1 MNMLRQALS
10 LWQKERGKKG
20 TTLHRRLILFFVMVT
35 VTLILA
41 FTLLLAFFGIT
52 GKDEKA
58 VNNHLNTELAI
69 ITDKIADEFGRISLG
84 GIAMAEDIAK
94 QSEAFFI
101 EHGITAAELSAH
113 PELLESLLGEHMQS
127 LISTVNNRY
136 CGGVFVLL
144 DATVNSG
151 SETAKAGVF
160 LKKTQPTYTSVT
172 GVDVHYLRGP
182 AQLARD
188 NGIMLLGQWRMEYDV
203 EGQEFWAEVMDTAR
217 QNPDMALSRLYYWSG
232 RITLKGNSESGFL
245 LCVPL
250 RSEDG
255 TVFGICGIEV
265 SDRLFKSLYTPE
277 GGNFENIFTVMAPV
291 CEDGFR
297 TSKGLIAGNYYL
309 TGKHWEYDLSVT
321 DSHEDFV
328 HLTGGGEQYA
338 GKSDSI
344 RLYPGGSPYEEESW
358 MAAILMPKDILHNA
372 VKGNSAYFKVT
383 VVVLLLVS
391 IGASVFISKRYL
403 RPVNDALASIHSRA
417 YDENKSVPYSEINDL
432 LEFLAANDR
441 RAAEKEEQL
450 VMERERMS
458 QEMERLD
465 KENREVRSKFDMA
478 QTHITHL
485 AEEKLPEVDSDSFEI
500 FTQCLRTLTPKE
512 RSIFDLYMEGKSA
525 KEILVLADI
534 NQNTLKFHNKNIYS
548 KLGVTSRKQLLE
560 YAALM
565 KYHPTK
571 REN

>member
-1 MNMLRQALS
+1 
-10 LWQKERGKKG
+10 
-20 TTLHRRLILFFVMVT
+20 MVT
-35 VTLILA
+35 VTLILV

-58 VNNHLNTELAI
+58 VNSHLNTELAI

-84 GIAMAEDIAK
+84 GIAMAEEIAK
-94 QSEAFFI
+94 QSDAFFI

-113 PELLESLLGEHMQS
+113 PDLLESLLGEHMQV

-136 CGGVFVLL
+136 CGGVFILL
-144 DATVNSG
+144 DATVNSD
-151 SETAKAGVF
+151 SETAKSGVF
-160 LKKTQPTYTSVT
+160 LKKTQPTYTSTT
-172 GVDVHYLRGP
+172 GVDIHYLRGP

-188 NGIMLLGQWRMEYDV
+188 NGIMLLGQWKMEFDI
-203 EGQEFWAEVMDTAR
+203 EGQEFWTKVMDTAR
-217 QNPDMALSRLYYWSG
+217 QNPETALSRLYYWSG

-277 GGNFENIFTVMAPV
+277 GGSFENIFTVMAPV
-291 CEDGFR
+291 CEDGFC

-309 TGKHWEYDLSVT
+309 TGKHWDYDLSVT

-328 HLTGGGEQYA
+328 HLSGGGENYS

-344 RLYPGGSPYEEESW
+344 RLYPGGSPYEGESW
-358 MAAILMPKDILHNA
+358 VAAILMPQDILHNA
-372 VKGNSAYFKVT
+372 VKGNSAYFMVT

-391 IGASVFISKRYL
+391 IGVSVFISKRYL

-417 YDENKSVPYSEINDL
+417 YDEKKDVPYSEINDL

-441 RAAEKEEQL
+441 AHSEE
-450 VMERERMS
+450 VA
-458 QEMERLD
+458 RLD

-485 AEEKLPEVDSDSFEI
+485 AEEKLPEVDSDSFEM

-565 KYHPTK
+565 KYHRTEGEK
-571 REN
+571 

>member
-1 MNMLRQALS
+1 MNMLKQAIS
-10 LWQKERGKKG
+10 LWQKERDKKG

-35 VTLILA
+35 VTLILV

-58 VNNHLNTELAI
+58 VNSHLNTELAI

-84 GIAMAEDIAK
+84 GIAMAEEIAK
-94 QSEAFFI
+94 QSDAFFI

-113 PELLESLLGEHMQS
+113 PDLLESLLGEHMQV

-136 CGGVFVLL
+136 CGGVFILL
-144 DATVNSG
+144 DATVNSD
-151 SETAKAGVF
+151 SETAKSGVF
-160 LKKTQPTYTSVT
+160 LKKTQPTYTSTT
-172 GVDVHYLRGP
+172 GVDIHYLRGP

-188 NGIMLLGQWRMEYDV
+188 NGIMLLGQWTMEFDI
-203 EGQEFWAEVMDTAR
+203 EGQEFWTKVMDTAR
-217 QNPDMALSRLYYWSG
+217 QNPETALSRLYYWSG

-277 GGNFENIFTVMAPV
+277 GGSFENIFTVMAPV
-291 CEDGFR
+291 CEDGFC

-309 TGKHWEYDLSVT
+309 TGKHWDYDLSVT

-328 HLTGGGEQYA
+328 HLSGGGENYS

-344 RLYPGGSPYEEESW
+344 RLYPGGSPYEGESW
-358 MAAILMPKDILHNA
+358 VAAILMPQDILHNA
-372 VKGNSAYFKVT
+372 VKGNSAYFMVT

-417 YDENKSVPYSEINDL
+417 YDEKKDVPYSEINDL

-441 RAAEKEEQL
+441 AHSEE
-450 VMERERMS
+450 VA
-458 QEMERLD
+458 RLD

-485 AEEKLPEVDSDSFEI
+485 AEEKLPEVDSDSFEM

-565 KYHPTK
+565 KYHRTEGEK
-571 REN
+571 

>member
-1 MNMLRQALS
+1 MLKQAIS
-10 LWQKERGKKG
+10 LWQKERDKKG

-35 VTLILA
+35 VTLILV

-58 VNNHLNTELAI
+58 VNSHLNTELAI

-84 GIAMAEDIAK
+84 GIAMAEEIAK
-94 QSEAFFI
+94 QSDAFFI

-113 PELLESLLGEHMQS
+113 PDLFESLLGEHMQV

-136 CGGVFVLL
+136 CGGVFILL
-144 DATVNSG
+144 DATVNSD
-151 SETAKAGVF
+151 SETAKSGVF
-160 LKKTQPTYTSVT
+160 LKKTQPTYTSTT
-172 GVDVHYLRGP
+172 GVDIHYLRGP

-188 NGIMLLGQWRMEYDV
+188 NGIMLLGQWKMEFDI
-203 EGQEFWAEVMDTAR
+203 EGQEFWTKVMDTAR
-217 QNPDMALSRLYYWSG
+217 QNPETALSRLYYWSG

-277 GGNFENIFTVMAPV
+277 GGSFENIFTVMAPV
-291 CEDGFR
+291 CEDGFC

-309 TGKHWEYDLSVT
+309 TGKHWDYDLSVT

-328 HLTGGGEQYA
+328 HLSGGGENYS

-344 RLYPGGSPYEEESW
+344 RLYPGGSPYEGESW
-358 MAAILMPKDILHNA
+358 VAAILMPQDILHNA
-372 VKGNSAYFKVT
+372 VKGNSAYFMVT

-417 YDENKSVPYSEINDL
+417 YDEKKDVPYSEINDL

-441 RAAEKEEQL
+441 AHSEE
-450 VMERERMS
+450 VA
-458 QEMERLD
+458 RLD

-485 AEEKLPEVDSDSFEI
+485 AEEKLPEVDSDSFEM

-565 KYHPTK
+565 KYHRTEGEK
-571 REN
+571 

>member
-1 MNMLRQALS
+1 MNMLRQAIS

-20 TTLHRRLILFFVMVT
+20 TTLHRRLILFFVMVS

-58 VNNHLNTELAI
+58 VNSHLNTELAI

-84 GIAMAEDIAK
+84 GIAMAEEIAK
-94 QSEAFFI
+94 QSDAFFI

-113 PELLESLLGEHMQS
+113 PDLLESLLGEHMQS
-127 LISTVNNRY
+127 LISTINNRY
-136 CGGVFVLL
+136 CGGVFILL
-144 DATVNSG
+144 DATVNSD
-151 SETAKAGVF
+151 SETAKSGVF
-160 LKKTQPTYTSVT
+160 LKKTQPTYTSTT
-172 GVDVHYLRGP
+172 GVDIHYLRGP

-188 NGIMLLGQWRMEYDV
+188 NGIMLLGQWKMEFDI
-203 EGQEFWAEVMDTAR
+203 EGQEFWTKVMDTAR
-217 QNPDMALSRLYYWSG
+217 QNPETALSRLYYWSG

-277 GGNFENIFTVMAPV
+277 GGSFENIFTVMAPV
-291 CEDGFR
+291 CEDGFC

-309 TGKHWEYDLSVT
+309 TGKHWDYDLSVT

-328 HLTGGGEQYA
+328 HLSGGGENYS

-344 RLYPGGSPYEEESW
+344 RLYPGGSPYEGESW
-358 MAAILMPKDILHNA
+358 VAAILMPQDILHNA
-372 VKGNSAYFKVT
+372 VKGNSAYFMVT

-417 YDENKSVPYSEINDL
+417 YDEKKDVPYSEINDL

-441 RAAEKEEQL
+441 AHSEE
-450 VMERERMS
+450 VA
-458 QEMERLD
+458 RLD
-465 KENREVRSKFDMA
+465 KENREVRSKFDMT

-485 AEEKLPEVDSDSFEI
+485 AEEKLPEVDSDSFEM

-565 KYHPTK
+565 KYHRTEGEK
-571 REN
+571 

>member
-1 MNMLRQALS
+1 MNMLRQAIS
-10 LWQKERGKKG
+10 LWQKERDKKG
-20 TTLHRRLILFFVMVT
+20 TTLHRRLILFFVMVS

-58 VNNHLNTELAI
+58 VNSHLNTELAI

-84 GIAMAEDIAK
+84 GIAMAEEIAK
-94 QSEAFFI
+94 QSDAFFI

-113 PELLESLLGEHMQS
+113 PDLLESLLGEHMQS
-127 LISTVNNRY
+127 LISTINNRY
-136 CGGVFVLL
+136 CGGVFILL
-144 DATVNSG
+144 DATVNSD
-151 SETAKAGVF
+151 SETAKSGVF
-160 LKKTQPTYTSVT
+160 LKKTQPTYTSTT
-172 GVDVHYLRGP
+172 GVDIHYLRGP

-188 NGIMLLGQWRMEYDV
+188 NGIMLLGQWKMEFDI
-203 EGQEFWAEVMDTAR
+203 EGQEFWTKVMDTAR
-217 QNPDMALSRLYYWSG
+217 QNPETALSRLYYWSG

-277 GGNFENIFTVMAPV
+277 GGSFENIFTVMAPV
-291 CEDGFR
+291 CEDGFC

-309 TGKHWEYDLSVT
+309 TGKHWDYDLSVT

-328 HLTGGGEQYA
+328 HLSGGGENYS

-344 RLYPGGSPYEEESW
+344 RLYPGGSPYEGESW
-358 MAAILMPKDILHNA
+358 VAAILMPQDILHNA
-372 VKGNSAYFKVT
+372 VKGNSAYFMVT

-417 YDENKSVPYSEINDL
+417 YDEKKDVPYSEINDL

-441 RAAEKEEQL
+441 AHSEE
-450 VMERERMS
+450 VA
-458 QEMERLD
+458 RLD

-485 AEEKLPEVDSDSFEI
+485 AEEKLPEVDSDSFEM

-565 KYHPTK
+565 KYHRTEGEK
-571 REN
+571 

>member
-1 MNMLRQALS
+1 MNMLKQAIS
-10 LWQKERGKKG
+10 LWQKERDKKG

-35 VTLILA
+35 VTLILV

-58 VNNHLNTELAI
+58 VNSHLNTELAI

-84 GIAMAEDIAK
+84 GIAMAEEIAK
-94 QSEAFFI
+94 QSDAFFI

-113 PELLESLLGEHMQS
+113 PDLLESLLGEHMQV

-136 CGGVFVLL
+136 CGGVFILL
-144 DATVNSG
+144 DATVNSD
-151 SETAKAGVF
+151 SETAKSGVF
-160 LKKTQPTYTSVT
+160 LKKTQPTYTSTT
-172 GVDVHYLRGP
+172 GVDIHYLRGP

-188 NGIMLLGQWRMEYDV
+188 NGIMLLGQWKMEFDI
-203 EGQEFWAEVMDTAR
+203 EGQEFWTKVMDTAR
-217 QNPDMALSRLYYWSG
+217 QNPETALSRLYYWSG

-277 GGNFENIFTVMAPV
+277 GGSFENIFTVMAPV
-291 CEDGFR
+291 CEDGFC

-309 TGKHWEYDLSVT
+309 TGKHWDYDLSVT

-328 HLTGGGEQYA
+328 HLSGGGENYS

-344 RLYPGGSPYEEESW
+344 RLYPGGSPYEGESW
-358 MAAILMPKDILHNA
+358 VAAILMPQDILHNA
-372 VKGNSAYFKVT
+372 VKGNSAYFMVT

-391 IGASVFISKRYL
+391 IGVSVFISKRYL

-417 YDENKSVPYSEINDL
+417 YDEKKDVPYSEINDL

-441 RAAEKEEQL
+441 AHSEE
-450 VMERERMS
+450 VA
-458 QEMERLD
+458 RLG

-485 AEEKLPEVDSDSFEI
+485 AEEKLPEVDSDSFEM

-565 KYHPTK
+565 KYHRTEGEK
-571 REN
+571 

>member
-1 MNMLRQALS
+1 MLKQALA
-10 LWQKERGKKG
+10 LWQKERDRKG

-35 VTLILA
+35 VTLIFA
-41 FTLLLAFFGIT
+41 FTLLLSLFGIT
-52 GKDEKA
+52 GSEKTA
-58 VNNHLNTELAI
+58 VVSHLSTEISI
-69 ITDKIADEFGRISLG
+69 ISDKISEDFGRVSLG
-84 GIAMAEDIAK
+84 GIAIAEDIAER
-94 QSEAFFI
+94 SDRFFADN
-101 EHGITAAELSAH
+101 GITADALSAH
-113 PELLESLLGEHMQS
+113 PELIEPLLSEHMQT

-136 CGGVFVLL
+136 CGGAFILL
-144 DATVNSG
+144 DATVNPNAENADTS
-151 SETAKAGVF
+151 KAGVF
-160 LKKTQPTYTSVT
+160 LKKTQPTHTSAT
-172 GVDVHYLRGP
+172 GVDIHYLRGP
-182 AQLARD
+182 AQLARE
-188 NGIMLLGQWRMEYDV
+188 NEIMLLGQWRMEFDV
-203 EGQEFWAEVMDTAR
+203 DGQDFFDKVLTTAKE
-217 QNPDMALSRLYYWSG
+217 NPALALSRLYYWSG
-232 RITLKGNSESGFL
+232 RMLLKGNSESGFM

-255 TVFGICGIEV
+255 TVFGLCGIEV
-265 SDRLFKSLYTPE
+265 SDRLFMASYTPE

-291 CEDGFR
+291 CESGFC
-297 TSKGLIAGNYYL
+297 TSQGLIAGNYYL
-309 TGKHWEYDLSVT
+309 TGNHWDYDLAVT
-321 DSHEDFV
+321 DSHDDFI
-328 HLTGGGEQYA
+328 HLSGGGENYA

-344 RLYPGGSPYEEESW
+344 RLYPGGSPYEGQAW
-358 MAAILMPKDILHNA
+358 VAAVLMPKDILHNA
-372 VKGNSAYFKVT
+372 VKGNSAYFMVT

-417 YDENKSVPYSEINDL
+417 YDEKKDVPYSEINDL

-441 RAAEKEEQL
+441 AHSEE
-450 VMERERMS
+450 VA
-458 QEMERLD
+458 RLD

-485 AEEKLPEVDSDSFEI
+485 AEEKLPEVDSDSFEM

-565 KYHPTK
+565 KYHRTEGEK
-571 REN
+571 

>member
-1 MNMLRQALS
+1 MNMLKQAIS
-10 LWQKERGKKG
+10 LWQKERDKKG

-35 VTLILA
+35 VTLILV

-58 VNNHLNTELAI
+58 VNSHLNTELAI

-84 GIAMAEDIAK
+84 GIAMAEEIAK
-94 QSEAFFI
+94 QSDAFFI

-113 PELLESLLGEHMQS
+113 PDLLESLLGEHMQV

-136 CGGVFVLL
+136 CGGVFILL
-144 DATVNSG
+144 DATVNSY
-151 SETAKAGVF
+151 SETAKSGVF
-160 LKKTQPTYTSVT
+160 LKKTQPTYTSTT
-172 GVDVHYLRGP
+172 GVDIHYLRGP

-188 NGIMLLGQWRMEYDV
+188 NGIMLLGQWKMEFDI
-203 EGQEFWAEVMDTAR
+203 EGQEFWTKVMDTAR
-217 QNPDMALSRLYYWSG
+217 QNPETALSRLYYWSG

-277 GGNFENIFTVMAPV
+277 GGSFENIFTVMAPV
-291 CEDGFR
+291 CEDGFC

-309 TGKHWEYDLSVT
+309 TGKHWDYDLSVT

-328 HLTGGGEQYA
+328 HLSGGGENYS

-344 RLYPGGSPYEEESW
+344 RLYPGGSPYEGESW
-358 MAAILMPKDILHNA
+358 VAAILMPQDILHNA
-372 VKGNSAYFKVT
+372 VKGNSAYFMVT

-417 YDENKSVPYSEINDL
+417 YDEKKDVPYSEINDL

-441 RAAEKEEQL
+441 AHSEE
-450 VMERERMS
+450 VA
-458 QEMERLD
+458 RLD

-485 AEEKLPEVDSDSFEI
+485 AEEKLPEVDSDSFEM

-565 KYHPTK
+565 KYHRTEGEK
-571 REN
+571 

>member
-1 MNMLRQALS
+1 MNMLKQAIS
-10 LWQKERGKKG
+10 LWQKERDKKG

-35 VTLILA
+35 VTLILV

-58 VNNHLNTELAI
+58 VNSHLNTELAI

-84 GIAMAEDIAK
+84 GIAMAEEIAK
-94 QSEAFFI
+94 QSDAFFI

-113 PELLESLLGEHMQS
+113 PDLLESLLGEHMQV

-136 CGGVFVLL
+136 CGGVFILL
-144 DATVNSG
+144 DATVNSD
-151 SETAKAGVF
+151 SETAKSGVF
-160 LKKTQPTYTSVT
+160 LKKTQPTYTSTT
-172 GVDVHYLRGP
+172 GVDIHYLRGP

-188 NGIMLLGQWRMEYDV
+188 NGIMLLGQWKMEFDI
-203 EGQEFWAEVMDTAR
+203 EGQEFWTKVMDTAR
-217 QNPDMALSRLYYWSG
+217 QNPETALSRLYDWSG

-277 GGNFENIFTVMAPV
+277 GGSFENIFTVMAPV
-291 CEDGFR
+291 CEDGFC

-309 TGKHWEYDLSVT
+309 TGKHWDYDLSVT

-328 HLTGGGEQYA
+328 HLSGGGENYS

-344 RLYPGGSPYEEESW
+344 RLYPGGSPYEGESW
-358 MAAILMPKDILHNA
+358 VAAILMPQDILHNA
-372 VKGNSAYFKVT
+372 VKGNSAYFMVT

-417 YDENKSVPYSEINDL
+417 YDEKKDVPYSEINDL

-441 RAAEKEEQL
+441 AHSEE
-450 VMERERMS
+450 VA
-458 QEMERLD
+458 RLD

-485 AEEKLPEVDSDSFEI
+485 AEEKLPEVDSDSFEM

-565 KYHPTK
+565 KYHRTEGEK
-571 REN
+571 

>member
-1 MNMLRQALS
+1 MLKQAIS
-10 LWQKERGKKG
+10 LWQKERDKKG

-35 VTLILA
+35 VTLILV

-58 VNNHLNTELAI
+58 VNSHLNTELAI

-84 GIAMAEDIAK
+84 GIAMAEEIAK
-94 QSEAFFI
+94 QSDAFFI

-113 PELLESLLGEHMQS
+113 PDLLESLLGEHMQV

-136 CGGVFVLL
+136 CGGVFILL
-144 DATVNSG
+144 DATVNSD
-151 SETAKAGVF
+151 SETAKSGVF
-160 LKKTQPTYTSVT
+160 LKKTQPTYTSTT
-172 GVDVHYLRGP
+172 GVDIHYLRGP

-188 NGIMLLGQWRMEYDV
+188 NGIMLLGQWKMEFDI
-203 EGQEFWAEVMDTAR
+203 EGQEFWTKVMDTAR
-217 QNPDMALSRLYYWSG
+217 QNPETALSRLYYWSG

-277 GGNFENIFTVMAPV
+277 GGSFENIFTVMAPV
-291 CEDGFR
+291 CEDGFC

-309 TGKHWEYDLSVT
+309 TGKHWDYDLSVT

-328 HLTGGGEQYA
+328 HLSGGGENYS

-344 RLYPGGSPYEEESW
+344 RLYPGGSPYEGESW
-358 MAAILMPKDILHNA
+358 VAAILMPQDILHNA
-372 VKGNSAYFKVT
+372 VKGNSAYFMVT

-417 YDENKSVPYSEINDL
+417 YDEKKDVPYSEINDL

-441 RAAEKEEQL
+441 AHSEE
-450 VMERERMS
+450 
-458 QEMERLD
+458 
-465 KENREVRSKFDMA
+465 
-478 QTHITHL
+478 
-485 AEEKLPEVDSDSFEI
+485 
-500 FTQCLRTLTPKE
+500 
-512 RSIFDLYMEGKSA
+512 
-525 KEILVLADI
+525 
-534 NQNTLKFHNKNIYS
+534 
-548 KLGVTSRKQLLE
+548 
-560 YAALM
+560 
-565 KYHPTK
+565 
-571 REN
+571 

>member
-1 MNMLRQALS
+1 MNMLKQAIS
-10 LWQKERGKKG
+10 LWQKERDKKG

-35 VTLILA
+35 VTLILV

-58 VNNHLNTELAI
+58 VNSHLNTELAI

-84 GIAMAEDIAK
+84 GIAMAEEIAK
-94 QSEAFFI
+94 QSDAFFI

-113 PELLESLLGEHMQS
+113 PDLLESLLGEHMQV

-136 CGGVFVLL
+136 CGGVFILL
-144 DATVNSG
+144 DATVNSD
-151 SETAKAGVF
+151 SETAKSGVF
-160 LKKTQPTYTSVT
+160 LKKTQPTYTSTT
-172 GVDVHYLRGP
+172 GVDIHYLRGP

-188 NGIMLLGQWRMEYDV
+188 NGIMLLGQWKMEFDI
-203 EGQEFWAEVMDTAR
+203 EGQEFWTKVMDTAR
-217 QNPDMALSRLYYWSG
+217 QNPETALSRLYYWSG

-277 GGNFENIFTVMAPV
+277 GGSFENIFTVMAPV
-291 CEDGFR
+291 CEDGFC

-309 TGKHWEYDLSVT
+309 TGKHWDYDLSVT

-328 HLTGGGEQYA
+328 HLSGGGENYS

-344 RLYPGGSPYEEESW
+344 RLYPGGSPYEGESW
-358 MAAILMPKDILHNA
+358 VAAILMPQDILHNA
-372 VKGNSAYFKVT
+372 VKGNSAYFMVT

-417 YDENKSVPYSEINDL
+417 YDEKKDVPYSEINDL
-432 LEFLAANDR
+432 LEFLAESDR
-441 RAAEKEEQL
+441 AHTEEVQ
-450 VMERERMS
+450 
-458 QEMERLD
+458 RLD
-465 KENREVRSKFDMA
+465 KENKEVRSKFDMA

-485 AEEKLPEVDSDSFEI
+485 AEEKLPEVDSDSFEM

-565 KYHPTK
+565 KYHRTEGEK
-571 REN
+571 

>member
-1 MNMLRQALS
+1 MNMLKQAIS
-10 LWQKERGKKG
+10 LWQKERGQKG

-35 VTLILA
+35 VTLILV

-58 VNNHLNTELAI
+58 VNSHLNTELAI

-84 GIAMAEDIAK
+84 GIAMAEEIAK
-94 QSEAFFI
+94 QSDAFFI

-113 PELLESLLGEHMQS
+113 LDLLESLLGEHMQV

-136 CGGVFVLL
+136 CGGVFILL
-144 DATVNSG
+144 DATVNSD
-151 SETAKAGVF
+151 SETAKSGVF
-160 LKKTQPTYTSVT
+160 LKKTQPTYTSTT
-172 GVDVHYLRGP
+172 GVDIHYLRGP

-188 NGIMLLGQWRMEYDV
+188 NGIMLLGQWKMEFDI
-203 EGQEFWAEVMDTAR
+203 EGQEFWTKVMDTAR
-217 QNPDMALSRLYYWSG
+217 QNPETALSRLYYWSG

-277 GGNFENIFTVMAPV
+277 GGSFENIFTVMAPV
-291 CEDGFR
+291 CEDGFC

-309 TGKHWEYDLSVT
+309 TGKHWDYDLSVT

-328 HLTGGGEQYA
+328 HLSGGGENYS

-344 RLYPGGSPYEEESW
+344 RLYPGGSPYEGESW
-358 MAAILMPKDILHNA
+358 VAAILMPQDILHNA
-372 VKGNSAYFKVT
+372 VKGNSAYFMVT

-403 RPVNDALASIHSRA
+403 RPVNDALASIRSRA
-417 YDENKSVPYSEINDL
+417 YDEKKDVPYSEINDL

-441 RAAEKEEQL
+441 AHSEE
-450 VMERERMS
+450 VA
-458 QEMERLD
+458 RLD

-485 AEEKLPEVDSDSFEI
+485 AEEKLPEVDSDSFEM

-565 KYHPTK
+565 KYHRTEGEK
-571 REN
+571 

>member
-1 MNMLRQALS
+1 MNMLKQALS
-10 LWQKERGKKG
+10 LWQKERDKKG

-35 VTLILA
+35 VTLILV

-58 VNNHLNTELAI
+58 VNSHLNTELAI

-84 GIAMAEDIAK
+84 GIAMAEEIAK
-94 QSEAFFI
+94 QSDAFFI

-113 PELLESLLGEHMQS
+113 PDLLESLLGEHMQV

-136 CGGVFVLL
+136 CGGVFILL
-144 DATVNSG
+144 DATVNSN
-151 SETAKAGVF
+151 SETAKSGVF
-160 LKKTQPTYTSVT
+160 LKKTQPTYTSTT
-172 GVDVHYLRGP
+172 GVDIHYLRGP

-188 NGIMLLGQWRMEYDV
+188 NGIMLLGQWKMEFDI
-203 EGQEFWAEVMDTAR
+203 EGQEFWTKVMDTAR
-217 QNPDMALSRLYYWSG
+217 QNPETALSRLYYWSG

-277 GGNFENIFTVMAPV
+277 GGSFENIFTVMAPV
-291 CEDGFR
+291 CEDGFC

-309 TGKHWEYDLSVT
+309 TGKHWDYDLSVT

-328 HLTGGGEQYA
+328 HLSGGGENYS

-344 RLYPGGSPYEEESW
+344 RLYPGGSPYEGESW
-358 MAAILMPKDILHNA
+358 VAAILMPQDILHNA
-372 VKGNSAYFKVT
+372 VKGNSAYFMVT

-417 YDENKSVPYSEINDL
+417 YDEKKDVPYSEINDL

-441 RAAEKEEQL
+441 AHSEE
-450 VMERERMS
+450 VA
-458 QEMERLD
+458 RLD

-485 AEEKLPEVDSDSFEI
+485 AEEKLPEVDSDSFEM

-565 KYHPTK
+565 KYHRTEGEK
-571 REN
+571 

>member
-1 MNMLRQALS
+1 MNMLKQAIS
-10 LWQKERGKKG
+10 LWQKERDKKG

-35 VTLILA
+35 VTLILV

-58 VNNHLNTELAI
+58 VNSHLNTELAI

-84 GIAMAEDIAK
+84 GIAMAEEIAK
-94 QSEAFFI
+94 QSDAFFI

-113 PELLESLLGEHMQS
+113 PDLLESLLGEHMQV

-136 CGGVFVLL
+136 CGGVFILL
-144 DATVNSG
+144 DATVNSD
-151 SETAKAGVF
+151 SETAKSGVF
-160 LKKTQPTYTSVT
+160 LKKTQPTYTSTT
-172 GVDVHYLRGP
+172 GVDIHYLRGP

-188 NGIMLLGQWRMEYDV
+188 NGIMLLGQWKMEFDI
-203 EGQEFWAEVMDTAR
+203 EGQEFWTKVMDTAR
-217 QNPDMALSRLYYWSG
+217 QNPETALSRLYYWSG

-277 GGNFENIFTVMAPV
+277 GGSFENIFTVMAPV
-291 CEDGFR
+291 CEDGFC

-309 TGKHWEYDLSVT
+309 TGKHWDYDLSVT

-328 HLTGGGEQYA
+328 HLSGGGENYS

-344 RLYPGGSPYEEESW
+344 RLYPGGSPYEGESW
-358 MAAILMPKDILHNA
+358 VAAILMPQDILHNA
-372 VKGNSAYFKVT
+372 VKGNSAYFMVT

-417 YDENKSVPYSEINDL
+417 YDEKKDVPYSEINDL

-441 RAAEKEEQL
+441 AHSEE
-450 VMERERMS
+450 VA
-458 QEMERLD
+458 RLD

-485 AEEKLPEVDSDSFEI
+485 AEEKLPEVDSDSFEM

-565 KYHPTK
+565 KYYRTEGEK
-571 REN
+571 

>member
-1 MNMLRQALS
+1 MNMLKQAIS
-10 LWQKERGKKG
+10 LWQKERDKKG

-35 VTLILA
+35 VTLILV

-58 VNNHLNTELAI
+58 VNSHLNTELAI

-84 GIAMAEDIAK
+84 GIAMAEEIAK
-94 QSEAFFI
+94 QSDAFFI

-113 PELLESLLGEHMQS
+113 PDLLESLLGEHMQV

-136 CGGVFVLL
+136 CGGVFILL
-144 DATVNSG
+144 DATVNSD
-151 SETAKAGVF
+151 SETAKSGVF
-160 LKKTQPTYTSVT
+160 LKKTQPTYTSTT
-172 GVDVHYLRGP
+172 GVDIHYLRGP

-188 NGIMLLGQWRMEYDV
+188 NGIMLLGQWKMEFDI
-203 EGQEFWAEVMDTAR
+203 EGQEFWTKVMDTAR
-217 QNPDMALSRLYYWSG
+217 QNPETALSRLYYWSG

-277 GGNFENIFTVMAPV
+277 GGSFENIFTVMAPV
-291 CEDGFR
+291 CEDGFC

-309 TGKHWEYDLSVT
+309 TGKHWDYDLSVT

-328 HLTGGGEQYA
+328 HLSGGGENYS

-344 RLYPGGSPYEEESW
+344 RLYPGGSPYEGESW
-358 MAAILMPKDILHNA
+358 VAAILMPQDILHNA
-372 VKGNSAYFKVT
+372 VKGNSAYFMVT

-417 YDENKSVPYSEINDL
+417 YDEKKDVPYSEINDL

-441 RAAEKEEQL
+441 AHSEE
-450 VMERERMS
+450 VA
-458 QEMERLD
+458 RLD

-485 AEEKLPEVDSDSFEI
+485 AEEKLPEVDSDSFEM

-565 KYHPTK
+565 KYHRTEGEK
-571 REN
+571 

>member
-1 MNMLRQALS
+1 MNMLKQAIS
-10 LWQKERGKKG
+10 LWQKERDKKG

-35 VTLILA
+35 VTLILV

-58 VNNHLNTELAI
+58 VNSHLNTELAI

-84 GIAMAEDIAK
+84 GIAMAEEIAK
-94 QSEAFFI
+94 QSDAFFI
-101 EHGITAAELSAH
+101 EHGITAAGLSAH
-113 PELLESLLGEHMQS
+113 PDLLESLLGEHMQV

-136 CGGVFVLL
+136 CGGVFILL
-144 DATVNSG
+144 DATVNSD
-151 SETAKAGVF
+151 SETAKSGVF
-160 LKKTQPTYTSVT
+160 LKKTQPTYTSTT
-172 GVDVHYLRGP
+172 GVDIHYLRGP

-188 NGIMLLGQWRMEYDV
+188 NGIMLLGQWKMEFDI
-203 EGQEFWAEVMDTAR
+203 EGQEFWTKVMDTAR
-217 QNPDMALSRLYYWSG
+217 QNPETALSRLYYWSG

-277 GGNFENIFTVMAPV
+277 GGSFENIFTVMAPV
-291 CEDGFR
+291 CEDGFC

-309 TGKHWEYDLSVT
+309 TGKHWDYDLSVT

-328 HLTGGGEQYA
+328 HLSGGGENYS

-344 RLYPGGSPYEEESW
+344 RLYPGGSPYEGESW
-358 MAAILMPKDILHNA
+358 VAAILMPQDILHNA
-372 VKGNSAYFKVT
+372 VKGNSAYFMVT

-417 YDENKSVPYSEINDL
+417 YDEKKDVPYSEINDL

-441 RAAEKEEQL
+441 AHSEE
-450 VMERERMS
+450 VA
-458 QEMERLD
+458 RLD

-485 AEEKLPEVDSDSFEI
+485 AEEKLPEVDSDSFEM

-565 KYHPTK
+565 KYHRTEGEK
-571 REN
+571 

>member
-1 MNMLRQALS
+1 MLKQAIS
-10 LWQKERGKKG
+10 LWQKERDKKG

-35 VTLILA
+35 VTLILV

-58 VNNHLNTELAI
+58 VNSHLNTELAI

-84 GIAMAEDIAK
+84 GIAMAEEIAK
-94 QSEAFFI
+94 QSDAFFI

-113 PELLESLLGEHMQS
+113 PDLLESLLGEHMQV

-136 CGGVFVLL
+136 CGGVFILL
-144 DATVNSG
+144 DATVNSD
-151 SETAKAGVF
+151 SETAKSGVF
-160 LKKTQPTYTSVT
+160 LKKTQPTYTSTT
-172 GVDVHYLRGP
+172 GVDIHYLRGP

-188 NGIMLLGQWRMEYDV
+188 NGIMLLGQWKMEFDI
-203 EGQEFWAEVMDTAR
+203 EGQEFWTKVMDTAR
-217 QNPDMALSRLYYWSG
+217 QNPETALSRLYYWSG

-277 GGNFENIFTVMAPV
+277 GGSFENIFTVMAPV
-291 CEDGFR
+291 CEDGFC

-309 TGKHWEYDLSVT
+309 TGKHWDYDLSVT

-328 HLTGGGEQYA
+328 HLSGGGENYS

-344 RLYPGGSPYEEESW
+344 RLYPGGSPYEGESW
-358 MAAILMPKDILHNA
+358 VAAILMPQDILHNA
-372 VKGNSAYFKVT
+372 VKGNSAYFMVT

-417 YDENKSVPYSEINDL
+417 YDEKKDVPYSEINDL

-441 RAAEKEEQL
+441 AHSEE
-450 VMERERMS
+450 VA
-458 QEMERLD
+458 RLD

-485 AEEKLPEVDSDSFEI
+485 AEEKLPEVDSDSFEM

-565 KYHPTK
+565 KYHRTEGEK
-571 REN
+571 